1 MKTMPTFPKILFW
14 LASACFTTGATVS
27 AQSTYE
33 AYLFSTFAGN
43 AGYGSADGTGSA
55 ARFTNPTGMAV
66 DGAGNKYVA
75 DTNNHTIRKITSAG
89 VVTTLAGQAGTSG
102 TADGTG
108 SAARFNLPKG
118 VAVDS
123 AGNVY
128 VADTN
133 NSTIRK
139 ITPAGV
145 VSTLAGAAGVIGFDD
160 GIGSAARFY
169 KPAGVSVDSAGNVY
183 VADTNNYTIR
193 KITPAAVVTTF
204 AGTAFSNGSNDGT
217 GANARFWNPS
227 GVTVD
232 SGGNIYVADTSNQAI
247 RKITPAA
254 VVTTIAGQS
263 HTIGSADG
271 TGAAAHF
278 FNPTAVA
285 VDSSG
290 NLYVADFANST
301 IRKITPAAVVTTF
314 AGLARNY
321 GYADGTGNAAR
332 FDRPSGVTVDSAGTV
347 YVADVSNAI
356 RQITP
361 AAVVSTFAGLPG
373 GAGSADGTGSAARFG
388 GPASVTVDSAGNVYV
403 ADTGNQTI
411 RKITPAGGVTTL
423 AGQADA
429 AGSADGTGS
438 AARFHPPTGVA
449 VERGGA
455 RYVRGS

>member
-139 ITPAGV
+139 M
-145 VSTLAGAAGVIGFDD
+145 
-160 GIGSAARFY
+160 
-169 KPAGVSVDSAGNVY
+169 
-183 VADTNNYTIR
+183 
-193 KITPAAVVTTF
+193 
-204 AGTAFSNGSNDGT
+204 
-217 GANARFWNPS
+217 
-227 GVTVD
+227 
-232 SGGNIYVADTSNQAI
+232 
-247 RKITPAA
+247 TPAA

-271 TGAAAHF
+271 TGAAATF

-301 IRKITPAAVVTTF
+301 IRKITPAAVVSTF
-314 AGLARNY
+314 AGLAQNY